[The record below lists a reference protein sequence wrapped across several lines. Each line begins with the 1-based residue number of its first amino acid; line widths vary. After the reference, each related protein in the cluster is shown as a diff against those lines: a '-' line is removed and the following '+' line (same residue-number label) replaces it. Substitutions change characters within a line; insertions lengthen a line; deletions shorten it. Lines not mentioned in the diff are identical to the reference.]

1 MTATQTNTSTDILTA
16 SAGLI
21 AWVASQAAQNEM
33 PPRELYDRIADVI
46 KTASPNTPK
55 DVTDQLFAALED
67 AEKAAHMY
75 TVTIAYPSWMCE
87 GDTPDTYS
95 ASYEAGTPKQAV
107 FLCRSE
113 CIADNG
119 YDEDGDD
126 AIDAT
131 DFEVIDVVQG
141 GICIG
146 FSE

>member
-55 DVTDQLFAALED
+55 DVTDQLFAALAD
-67 AEKAAHMY
+67 AEKATRMY
-75 TVTIAYPSWMCE
+75 TVTIAYPSWMCG

-95 ASYEAGTPKQAV
+95 ASYETGTPEAAV
-107 FLCRSE
+107 SLCRAE

-119 YDEDGDD
+119 YD
-126 AIDAT
+126 
-131 DFEVIDVVQG
+131 
-141 GICIG
+141 
-146 FSE
+146 